1 MSEKRL
7 YPKCAGMMKELVE
20 KLEAKYG
27 QEGYETQFLTF
38 EEEEQK
44 GGVFQLRPKSG
55 GWQTVKDVTGMGT
68 AATVTMKMVGQALEV
83 EIGGGK
89 WFDKAAVLG
98 ISMVVLWPLTITA
111 SIGALGQRSLLKQ
124 LLADVEDF
132 FRKSATV
139 PKCPECNADNP
150 AAAKFCNAC
159 GKPME

>member
-111 SIGALGQRSLLKQ
+111 SIGALRILAFGLDDVSTTTASLLIPMSSRDG
-124 LLADVEDF
+124 LLCV
-132 FRKSATV
+132 
-139 PKCPECNADNP
+139 
-150 AAAKFCNAC
+150 
-159 GKPME
+159 